1 MYAAVKIRP
10 QLDKSRAVESAEK
23 GLMPILSKKRGD
35 IYASQLMRANRMDKR
50 KDVVMD
56 WKEVLASAAVIVVL
70 LGAALGISEVQRRS
84 TLEDIRGDIQIL
96 NDKMTNIESE
106 HSELR
111 ELYQDVGAL
120 QSDVNHIGEDVG
132 ALQSDVKHIREDV
145 GALQSDVKHIREDIN
160 RMLVILGSND

>member
-10 QLDKSRAVESAEK
+10 QLDKGRAVESAEK

-96 NDKMTNIESE
+96 NDKMTNIEIEHTNLRVTYENVGKLKSNVEHISQRQQNIEERFIRMEDYLIRLLAISE
-106 HSELR
+106 
-111 ELYQDVGAL
+111 
-120 QSDVNHIGEDVG
+120 GED
-132 ALQSDVKHIREDV
+132 
-145 GALQSDVKHIREDIN
+145 
-160 RMLVILGSND
+160 

>member
-1 MYAAVKIRP
+1 M
-10 QLDKSRAVESAEK
+10 
-23 GLMPILSKKRGD
+23 GKKRGD
-35 IYASQLMRANRMDKR
+35 IYASLLMRVNRMDKR

-56 WKEVLASAAVIVVL
+56 WKGVLASAAVIVVL

-84 TLEDIRGDIQIL
+84 TLEDIRGEIQTL
-96 NDKMTNIESE
+96 NEKMSNIEIE
-106 HSELR
+106 HTNLRVTYENVGELR
-111 ELYQDVGAL
+111 
-120 QSDVNHIGEDVG
+120 SDVKHIGEDVG